1 MPTTGDGMAERVDEL
16 NAVLADLVGVL
27 ESMSDTPGLLDA
39 VCGEAVRVVPDADL
53 ASIMVVRDGVTQT
66 AAFTDERARR
76 IDDVQYAAGDGPGL
90 LAALTGEVVRVA
102 VAETGDQWPEFVA
115 AAKELGVGSY
125 LAVPLRVDDTLVGA
139 ITLFGF
145 ETHGYHEFDTK
156 VLRLFTLCVETVLRL
171 TRRYREARRLADEL
185 RNAMETRAVIEQAK
199 GMLMLIHRVTEDAAM
214 HRLIVESQHTNIKLR
229 DVAARFTKRMS
240 SADGGPARH

>member
-1 MPTTGDGMAERVDEL
+1 MPTTGDAMAERVDEL
-16 NAVLADLVGVL
+16 SAVLADLVGVL
-27 ESMSDTPGLLDA
+27 EAVSDTPGLLDA

-53 ASIMVVRDGVTQT
+53 ASIVVVRDGATQT

-102 VAETGDQWPEFVA
+102 VGDTGERWPEFVF

-145 ETHGYHEFDTK
+145 GAHGYHEFDTK

-171 TRRYREARRLADEL
+171 TRRYREARLLADEL
-185 RNAMETRAVIEQAK
+185 RHAMETRAVIEQAK
-199 GMLMLIHRVTEDAAM
+199 GMLMLIHRVSEDTAM
-214 HRLIVESQHTNIKLR
+214 QRLIAESQNTNTKLR

-240 SADGGPARH
+240 SEGGRP